1 MLYGKRD
8 PGDQD
13 PDHIYD
19 EGDSPAA
26 VDDLLAKRK
35 ERHRRKLK
43 ALDAVGDPDDRDAPQ
58 TPREH
63 PAEPADTASKDKPQ
77 KISKTTHFHSYS
89 YLRYFELFYSILE
102 HHITFLAA
110 VH

>member
-63 PAEPADTASKDKPQ
+63 PAEPADTTPKDKP
-77 KISKTTHFHSYS
+77 
-89 YLRYFELFYSILE
+89 
-102 HHITFLAA
+102 
-110 VH
+110 